1 MRNRRRAT
9 SANRRPSA
17 SPERLR
23 IRSRRPWRPSL
34 GNAIAVSQR
43 ATPLRR
49 QEPAA
54 EKRADDF
61 RSRPV
66 DGARRFRYA
75 FLANN
80 EDLHAAQSA
89 HRGATARS
97 GPSACRSREF
107 FACAR
112 RRSGN
117 AESGRSLMAAGD
129 LLLEG
134 VRVLDLSRVMSGP
147 FCSAMLADLG
157 AEVIKI
163 EMPGRG
169 DDSRHFGPFADGE
182 SAYFMLLNRGKK
194 SMALDLKSGRDV
206 AVALAASC
214 DVVVENFR
222 PGVAK
227 RLGLDYASLEPVNP
241 RLVYASISG
250 FGQDGPLADRPAYDL
265 IVQAMSGLMHVTG
278 QRDGPPTAV
287 GESVVD
293 VCAGMFAA
301 WGISTALFARERTG
315 KGRYLDVAMLDSV
328 YSMMLTVLGI
338 QFYADKSPVRIG
350 SRHPVTY
357 PVDAFET
364 ADGHVVLVVTTDR
377 AFQAF
382 CKAIGRPDLATD
394 ERYRTNAD
402 RNANESALRSEIAA
416 WTSRLPSEKVVETL
430 DAIGIPA
437 GPVLSVGDVAD
448 GEHIAYRK
456 MSARIRHPSLGE
468 IPLVRQ
474 PVLFSDA
481 DRSPPRPSPLLG
493 EHTTEILR
501 SVLGFGE
508 DEIEDLAE
516 RGAIQRRPE

>member
-1 MRNRRRAT
+1 M
-9 SANRRPSA
+9 S
-17 SPERLR
+17 
-23 IRSRRPWRPSL
+23 
-34 GNAIAVSQR
+34 
-43 ATPLRR
+43 
-49 QEPAA
+49 
-54 EKRADDF
+54 
-61 RSRPV
+61 
-66 DGARRFRYA
+66 
-75 FLANN
+75 
-80 EDLHAAQSA
+80 
-89 HRGATARS
+89 
-97 GPSACRSREF
+97 
-107 FACAR
+107 
-112 RRSGN
+112 
-117 AESGRSLMAAGD
+117 AGD

-157 AEVIKI
+157 AEVIKM

-169 DDSRHFGPFADGE
+169 DDSRQFGPFADGE

-194 SMALDLKSGRDV
+194 SVALDLKSDRGREI

-227 RLGLDYASLEPVNP
+227 RLGLDYASLEPINP

-278 QRDGPPTAV
+278 QRGGPPTAV

-315 KGRYLDVAMLDSV
+315 KGRYLDVAMLDSM

-364 ADGHVVLVVTTDR
+364 SDGHVVLVVTTDR

-394 ERYRTNAD
+394 ERYRTNAG

-416 WTSRLPSEKVVETL
+416 WTSQLPSETVVETL

-448 GEHIAYRK
+448 GEHVAHRK
-456 MSARIRHPSLGE
+456 MTSRIRHPALGE

-481 DRSPPRPSPLLG
+481 DRSPPRPPPLLG

-508 DEIEDLAE
+508 DEIGDLAE
-516 RGAIQRRPE
+516 RAVIQRRPE